1 MCHTVVVRARWAA
14 TMRGMAAPTLRER
27 KKQRTREQ
35 LQHVA
40 LELFAERGFDQ
51 VTADEIAERAE
62 VSRSTFFRYF
72 RTKEEVL
79 LGRADELLAELD
91 QSLADRPR
99 EEPLSQSVRRALQAM
114 AAAYEDRRVEVL
126 AILEVAS
133 SHPDVLARALEHQ
146 AAWEASFAAQL
157 AERMGG
163 GGGAERRAR
172 VVAGAVMAGV
182 RVAVEEW
189 TDAGGRLDLLA
200 VLDEVL
206 DVLDAGLA
214 ATLDEVG
221 APA

>member
-1 MCHTVVVRARWAA
+1 MHA
-14 TMRGMAAPTLRER
+14 MGAPSLRER

-35 LQHVA
+35 LQRAA

-79 LGRADELLAELD
+79 LGRADELLAELH
-91 QSLADRPR
+91 QVLADRPR
-99 EEPLSQSVRRALQAM
+99 DEPLSRSVRRALQAM
-114 AAAYEDRRVEVL
+114 AAGYEDRRSEIL
-126 AILEVAS
+126 AIRDVAA

-146 AAWEASFAAQL
+146 AAWEAAFAAQL
-157 AERMGG
+157 VERMAE
-163 GGGAERRAR
+163 GGAVERRAR

-182 RVAVEEW
+182 RVAVEDW

-206 DVLDAGLA
+206 DVLDAGLG
-214 ATLDEVG
+214 ATLDATT